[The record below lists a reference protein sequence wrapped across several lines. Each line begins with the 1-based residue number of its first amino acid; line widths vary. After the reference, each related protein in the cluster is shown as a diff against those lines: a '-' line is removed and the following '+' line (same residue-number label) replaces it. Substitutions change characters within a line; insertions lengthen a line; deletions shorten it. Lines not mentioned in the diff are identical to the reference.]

1 MTTDTTPASLDDV
14 QRSLSRGHRNLGA
27 FVYWTNLTD
36 VRLDRALFRQGF
48 RMCGLGKAVAKDP
61 KPEASLNQAAMIAN
75 RRQGKDAPAS
85 VELKHKGDEAVYC
98 VLMRRDVADRR
109 RYLEEATIAV
119 ERGGPTEPTPTVAVD
134 AGVGADDSRDQ
145 IIASTLEMYAELRGY
160 AHTQELSET
169 LMRSMGVINAISLRT
184 GVYFVQHDKVP
195 TVRLLKAFLE
205 TNTCATMSVW
215 EIRDTDDNTTEAKK
229 NAREA
234 FADRINELI
243 SEVKDFVSKNPNPD
257 DVQTKSINA
266 RVKQFKDLDGR
277 VGLWADILGDYQNE
291 LRAVIADAKQ
301 KLLGAYLGDSEDDSA
316 DADESV
322 NEAA

>member
-1 MTTDTTPASLDDV
+1 MTDTTHTLDDV
-14 QRSLSRGHRNLGA
+14 QRSLSRGQRNLGA
-27 FVYWTNLTD
+27 FVYWNNLTD
-36 VRLDRALFRQGF
+36 VRIDRSMFRQGF

-119 ERGGPTEPTPTVAVD
+119 ERGGPTEPTPTIAID
-134 AGVGADDSRDQ
+134 ASSPPDDARDS
-145 IIASTLEMYAELRGY
+145 IIAAVIENYTELRGY
-160 AHTQELSET
+160 AHTQEMSET
-169 LMRSMGVINAISLRT
+169 LMRAMGVVNAISLRT
-184 GVYFVQHDKVP
+184 GVYFVQYDKVP

-234 FADRINELI
+234 FTDRINELI
-243 SEVKDFVSKNPNPD
+243 AEVKDFTSRNPNPD

-277 VGLWADILGDYQNE
+277 VGLWADILGDYQAE
-291 LRAVIADAKQ
+291 LRATIADAKQ
-301 KLLGAYLGDSEDDSA
+301 KLLGAYLGESDDDSNDVV
-316 DADESV
+316 DAV